1 VKSMK
6 PSQGASSFRLFSGGC
21 LAFLA
26 VFLLVVIVS
35 ACVFLNPSTLAEAFL
50 SPESGF
56 AVALTLFTAT
66 VATAL
71 ALLVSIPAAYTLSR
85 ARFRG
90 RDLVDALI
98 NIPIAMPPVA
108 LGTALLIFFT
118 NTPVGSFINNSIVRF
133 VFEVPGIILAQF
145 SVISVLAVRLM
156 KPVFDGIDPRY
167 EKIARTLGHG
177 ELDSFLR
184 VTLPMAKNG
193 VFGAAVLAWTR
204 AMGEFG
210 ATVTLAGA
218 TRFKTETLSIA
229 MFLNLSMA
237 NLESAMAVVV
247 ILLML
252 TISILLV
259 SRKVVYGGALLY

>member
-1 VKSMK
+1 MK
-6 PSQGASSFRLFSGGC
+6 PPQGVSTFKLFSGAC

-26 VFLLVVIVS
+26 VFLLAVILSV
-35 ACVFLNPSTLAEAFL
+35 CVFLNPSTLAAAFL
-50 SPESGF
+50 SDEVAF
-56 AVALTLFTAT
+56 AVALTLLTAT
-66 VATAL
+66 TATLLAL
-71 ALLVSIPAAYTLSR
+71 AVSIPAAYVLSR

-90 RDLVDALI
+90 RDFVDALI
-98 NIPIAMPPVA
+98 NIPIALPPVA

-118 NTPVGSFINNSIVRF
+118 NTPVGVFIDSSIVKF

-145 SVISVLAVRLM
+145 VVVSVLAVRLM

-193 VFGAAVLAWTR
+193 IFGAAALAWTR

-229 MFLNLSMA
+229 MFLNLSVA
-237 NLESAMAVVV
+237 NLEKAMAVVV
-247 ILLML
+247 ILLAI
-252 TISILLV
+252 TISVLLI
-259 SRKVVYGGALLY
+259 SRKIVYWGVLPS

>member
-1 VKSMK
+1 LV
-6 PSQGASSFRLFSGGC
+6 ASFFSGEI
-21 LAFLA
+21 A
-26 VFLLVVIVS
+26 
-35 ACVFLNPSTLAEAFL
+35 
-50 SPESGF
+50 F
-56 AVALTLFTAT
+56 AVALSLFTAT
-66 VATAL
+66 VATAV
-71 ALLVSIPAAYTLSR
+71 ALVVSIPAAYTLSR

-118 NTPVGSFINNSIVRF
+118 NTPVGVFIDTSILKF

-167 EKIARTLGHG
+167 EKIARTLGHS
-177 ELDSFLR
+177 ELDSFVK
-184 VTLPMAKNG
+184 VTLPMARNG

-229 MFLNLSMA
+229 MFLNLSVA
-237 NLESAMAVVV
+237 NLQNAMAVVV

-252 TISILLV
+252 TISVLLI
-259 SRKVVYGGALLY
+259 SRRIVYGGVLVS